1 VEYTTDMS
9 ERYVCSIFL
18 EEYLIQILE
27 AWHPRLKK
35 LFPLERN
42 VRLKIHPG
50 LERGPIYLDYNA
62 TTPIDPVVVEA
73 MLPYL
78 SKHFGNPSSSHSYGQ
93 VANKA
98 VDAARA
104 QVAQLLGCT
113 AKEITFTGGGSES
126 DNLAIRG
133 IALAYQNKGNHIIT
147 QITEH
152 PAVLQTCHALERL
165 HGFRVTYLPV
175 DKSGRVSI
183 EEVEAAIDNK
193 TVLITIMYAN
203 NETGT
208 LQPIEEIAKIARKHG
223 VLLHTDAAQSVGKIP
238 VRVEELGVD
247 LLTVA
252 GHKLY
257 APKGVGVLYGRQ
269 DLNLEPVIYGGG
281 QESGRRAGTE
291 SVAHI
296 VALGTACLLAQDHIS
311 ENQIRLSSMRD
322 KLQRLIE
329 QYAPGHVHLNGHV
342 TERLP
347 NTLNISV
354 DGVNGEE
361 VLAITPEIASS
372 TGSACHEGST
382 DPSPVLMAM
391 GFSRE
396 RALGA
401 MRLTLGR
408 WSTEEEIARAA
419 RLLAKS
425 IETCLRK

>member
-1 VEYTTDMS
+1 MS
-9 ERYVCSIFL
+9 
-18 EEYLIQILE
+18 
-27 AWHPRLKK
+27 
-35 LFPLERN
+35 
-42 VRLKIHPG
+42 IHPG
-50 LERGPIYLDYNA
+50 LEHGPIYLDYNA
-62 TTPIDPVVVEA
+62 TTPIDPMVVEA

-78 SKHFGNPSSSHSYGQ
+78 SEHFGNPSSSHSYGYRAHQ
-93 VANKA
+93 AI
-98 VDAARA
+98 DSARV

-133 IALAYQNKGNHIIT
+133 IALAYQKKGNHIIT

-152 PAVLQTCHALERL
+152 PGVLKACHALERL

-175 DKSGRVSI
+175 DSSGCVNKG
-183 EEVEAAIDNK
+183 EVEAAIDDK
-193 TVLITIMYAN
+193 TVLITIMHAN

-208 LQPIEEIAKIARKHG
+208 LQPIAEIAKIARKHG
-223 VLLHTDAAQSVGKIP
+223 VLLHTDAAQSIGKIP

-257 APKGVGVLYGRQ
+257 APKGIGALYSRH

-291 SVAHI
+291 SVANI
-296 VALGTACLLAQDHIS
+296 VALGTASLLAQEHLS
-311 ENQIRLSSMRD
+311 ERQVRLRSMRD
-322 KLQRLIE
+322 KLQKLLE
-329 QYAPGHVHLNGHV
+329 QFIPGHIHLNGHR

-354 DGVNGEE
+354 DGVVGEE

-391 GFSRE
+391 GLSRE

-408 WSTEEEIARAA
+408 WSTEEEIERAA
-419 RLLAKS
+419 RLLARS
-425 IETCLRK
+425 IDSLRRKQ

>member
-1 VEYTTDMS
+1 MS
-9 ERYVCSIFL
+9 
-18 EEYLIQILE
+18 
-27 AWHPRLKK
+27 
-35 LFPLERN
+35 
-42 VRLKIHPG
+42 IHPG
-50 LERGPIYLDYNA
+50 LEHGPIYLDYNA

-78 SKHFGNPSSSHSYGQ
+78 SEHFGNPSSSHSYGYRVHQ
-93 VANKA
+93 A
-98 VDAARA
+98 VDSARA

-193 TVLITIMYAN
+193 TVLITIMHAN

-208 LQPIEEIAKIARKHG
+208 LQPIEEIAKIARKHR

-296 VALGTACLLAQDHIS
+296 IALGTACLLAQDHLS

-391 GFSRE
+391 SFSRE
-396 RALGA
+396 RSLGA

-425 IETCLRK
+425 IDSLRRKQ

>member
-1 VEYTTDMS
+1 
-9 ERYVCSIFL
+9 
-18 EEYLIQILE
+18 
-27 AWHPRLKK
+27 LKK
-35 LFPLERN
+35 LLSEERN
-42 VRLKIHPG
+42 VTLKIHAG

-62 TTPIDPVVVEA
+62 TTPTDPVVVEA

-78 SKHFGNPSSSHSYGQ
+78 TEHFGNPSSSHRYGH
-93 VANKA
+93 VAHEA

-133 IALAYQNKGNHIIT
+133 IALAYQDKGKHIIT

-152 PAVLQTCHALERL
+152 PGVLQTCHALERL

-175 DKSGRVSI
+175 DKSGRVST
-183 EEVEAAIDNK
+183 EEVEAAIDDK
-193 TVLITIMYAN
+193 TVLITIMHAN

-208 LQPIEEIAKIARKHG
+208 LQPIAEIAKIARKHG
-223 VLLHTDAAQSVGKIP
+223 VLFHTDAAQSVGKIP
-238 VRVEELGVD
+238 MRVEELGVD

-252 GHKLY
+252 GHKIY
-257 APKGVGVLYGRQ
+257 APKGIGALYCRH
-269 DLNLEPVIYGGG
+269 DLKLEPAIYGGG
-281 QESGRRAGTE
+281 QERGRRAGTE
-291 SVAHI
+291 NIAYI
-296 VALGTACLLAQDHIS
+296 VALGTACLLAQELVS
-311 ENQIRLSSMRD
+311 ESQARLRSMRD
-322 KLQRLIE
+322 NLQMLIE
-329 QYAPGHVHLNGHV
+329 QYISYGVHLNGHI

-354 DGVNGEE
+354 DGVIGEE
-361 VLAITPEIASS
+361 VLAITPQIASS

-382 DPSPVLMAM
+382 DPSPVIMAM

-408 WSTEEEIARAA
+408 WSTEAEIERAA
-419 RLLAKS
+419 ILLAKS
-425 IETCLRK
+425 IDSLRRKQ

>member
-1 VEYTTDMS
+1 LS
-9 ERYVCSIFL
+9 
-18 EEYLIQILE
+18 
-27 AWHPRLKK
+27 
-35 LFPLERN
+35 
-42 VRLKIHPG
+42 IHPG
-50 LERGPIYLDYNA
+50 LEHGPIYLDYNA
-62 TTPIDPVVVEA
+62 TTPIDPGVVEA

-78 SKHFGNPSSSHSYGQ
+78 SEHFGNPSSSHSYGYIAHQ
-93 VANKA
+93 A
-98 VDAARA
+98 VDTARA

-152 PAVLQTCHALERL
+152 PGVLKTCRALERL

-175 DKSGRVSI
+175 DRSGRVNTGA
-183 EEVEAAIDNK
+183 VEAAIDDK
-193 TVLITIMYAN
+193 TVLITIMHAN

-208 LQPIEEIAKIARKHG
+208 LQPIAEIAKIARKHG

-238 VRVEELGVD
+238 VRVEALGVD

-257 APKGVGVLYGRQ
+257 APKGIGALYSRH

-281 QESGRRAGTE
+281 QESSRRAGTE
-291 SVAHI
+291 SVANI
-296 VALGTACLLAQDHIS
+296 VALGTACSLAQEHLS
-311 ENQIRLSSMRD
+311 ESQVRLHYMRD
-322 KLQRLIE
+322 KLQRLLE
-329 QYAPGHVHLNGHV
+329 QFIPDHVNLNGHR

-354 DGVNGEE
+354 DGVIGEE

-391 GFSRE
+391 GVSRE

-408 WSTEEEIARAA
+408 WSTEEEIERVA
-419 RLLAKS
+419 RLLARS
-425 IETCLRK
+425 VDSRRRKQ

>member
-1 VEYTTDMS
+1 
-9 ERYVCSIFL
+9 
-18 EEYLIQILE
+18 
-27 AWHPRLKK
+27 
-35 LFPLERN
+35 
-42 VRLKIHPG
+42 
-50 LERGPIYLDYNA
+50 
-62 TTPIDPVVVEA
+62 
-73 MLPYL
+73 
-78 SKHFGNPSSSHSYGQ
+78 
-93 VANKA
+93 
-98 VDAARA
+98 
-104 QVAQLLGCT
+104 
-113 AKEITFTGGGSES
+113 
-126 DNLAIRG
+126 
-133 IALAYQNKGNHIIT
+133 
-147 QITEH
+147 
-152 PAVLQTCHALERL
+152 
-165 HGFRVTYLPV
+165 
-175 DKSGRVSI
+175 
-183 EEVEAAIDNK
+183 
-193 TVLITIMYAN
+193 
-203 NETGT
+203 
-208 LQPIEEIAKIARKHG
+208 
-223 VLLHTDAAQSVGKIP
+223 LLHTDAAQSAGKIP
-238 VRVEELGVD
+238 VRVEELDVD
-247 LLTVA
+247 LLTIA

-257 APKGVGVLYGRQ
+257 APKGIGALYGRQ

-291 SVAHI
+291 SVAHM
-296 VALGTACLLAQDHIS
+296 VALGTACLLAQEHLS
-311 ENQIRLSSMRD
+311 ENETRLRSMRD
-322 KLQRLIE
+322 NLQRLIK
-329 QYAPGHVHLNGHV
+329 QCAPGHVHLNGHV